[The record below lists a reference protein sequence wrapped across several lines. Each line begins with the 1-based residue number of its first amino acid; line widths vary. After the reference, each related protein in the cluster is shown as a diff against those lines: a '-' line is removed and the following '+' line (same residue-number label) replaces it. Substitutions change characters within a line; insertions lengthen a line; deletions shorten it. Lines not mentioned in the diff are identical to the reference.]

1 VGDPKAMAD
10 RIQQAAAKQAALIG
24 GIEAGLPAGE
34 TVNAAGAASPFAPED
49 EPAEDEQPVEGEDI
63 EEPEVEA

>member
-1 VGDPKAMAD
+1 MAE
-10 RIQQAAAKQAALIG
+10 RIQVEAAKQAALIG

-34 TVNAAGAASPFAPED
+34 TVEGDGVDPFAGEVEEPEQAD
-49 EPAEDEQPVEGEDI
+49 GDEQP